1 MIKISKILN
10 SWLPLAVT
18 ITLLCGLS
26 YIVGQQVYRQ
36 SANDPQ
42 IRMAEDASLALSSGT
57 SPQDIVTKDTVN
69 MATGL
74 SPYLIIFD
82 ESGRPL
88 ASSVILDGKTPYP
101 PAGVFDYTKI
111 HQQDRITWQP
121 RPSVRHAAVISYFN
135 GRQRGFVLAGRSMRE
150 VEIRETNLMLGVTLG
165 WLVTLSVSLA
175 IIFSL
180 ELLKAIS
187 ARRATK

>member
-1 MIKISKILN
+1 
-10 SWLPLAVT
+10 
-18 ITLLCGLS
+18 
-26 YIVGQQVYRQ
+26 
-36 SANDPQ
+36 
-42 IRMAEDASLALSSGT
+42 MAEDASLALSSGAN
-57 SPQDIVTKDTVN
+57 PQHIVTKDTVN
-69 MATGL
+69 MVTGL
-74 SPYLIIFD
+74 WPYLIIFD
-82 ESGRPL
+82 ESGLSL

-111 HQQDRITWQP
+111 HLQDRITWQP
-121 RPSVRHAAVISYFN
+121 KPRVRHAAVISYFN
-135 GRQRGFVLAGRSMRE
+135 GQKRGFVLAGRSMRE